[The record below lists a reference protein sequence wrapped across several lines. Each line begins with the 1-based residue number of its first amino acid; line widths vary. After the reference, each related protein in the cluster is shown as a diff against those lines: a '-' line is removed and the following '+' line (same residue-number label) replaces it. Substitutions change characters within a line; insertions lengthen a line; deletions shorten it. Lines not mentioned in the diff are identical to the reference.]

1 MFSLTRTTPVGGDC
15 TAGYRVNLDK
25 EYTLQEFIDAVL
37 TNKNEWGWI
46 KIAKRDCAMYNYP
59 SFGYRYGEIQTE
71 ANIPESVYA
80 YKVKSVIS
88 SGGWTRMDYI
98 VTLEKEVDSK

>member
-1 MFSLTRTTPVGGDC
+1 MFSLTITTTVGGDC

-25 EYTLQEFIDAVL
+25 EHTLQEFIDAVL
-37 TNKNEWGWI
+37 TNKNERGWI

-59 SFGYRYGEIQTE
+59 GFGYHYGEIQSE
-71 ANIPESVYA
+71 PNIPETVYG

-88 SGGWTRMDYI
+88 SGRWI
-98 VTLEKEVDSK
+98 TL